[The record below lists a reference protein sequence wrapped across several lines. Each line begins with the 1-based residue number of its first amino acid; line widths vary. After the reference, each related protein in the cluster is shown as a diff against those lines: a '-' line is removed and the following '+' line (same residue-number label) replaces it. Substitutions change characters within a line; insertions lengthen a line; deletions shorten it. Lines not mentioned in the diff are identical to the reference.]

1 MFFLYY
7 TFITYLMK
15 NKSFLFSSFF
25 FFLWKVSVAQQTILS
40 DSNLPIMVI
49 STDIDP
55 QTNLPTEI
63 PDEPKVL
70 GSMQLIYR
78 PDGTRN
84 YLTDI
89 TNELYLNYKGRIGI
103 ELRGSSSQALDKKP
117 YGFTTLLQDG
127 DSNNNVSLLGMPSE
141 NDWVLNSLAF
151 DPSMIRDYLS
161 YTLASNMG
169 NYAPRVAYIE
179 VIVNGDY
186 KGVYF
191 LTEKVKRDSDRVNL
205 KKIADDDNDFPD
217 ITGGYIVKSD
227 KTTGGDEIAW
237 TLPNYGGWDTNFLH
251 HYPKTEDITSAQ
263 ANYIEN
269 IFYDLAAQTNP
280 ANTSIVDGYPS
291 MIDIPSFVD
300 YMLMAEFAS
309 NPDSYQFST
318 YFHKDRGGKL
328 RAGPVWDY
336 NLSFGNDL
344 FVFGFDRS
352 FYDVWQF
359 DFENRG
365 AKFWRDLFED
375 STFNCYLAKR
385 WFELTEANNPL
396 NYFTITNLM
405 DGYVALL
412 NESQQRE
419 LQRWPPE
426 EGWPTVADQAQNII
440 EMKGWIQERIAWM
453 GANIGSSSNC
463 LDVPVPALVIS
474 KIHYN
479 PLEDAGYSSKELEF
493 IEITNTSNQSVDLT
507 GYYIRELG
515 ISYQF
520 AANAAVDA
528 NQKMYLS
535 SDPTI
540 FEDYYGFAPFGA
552 FTRDLSN
559 SSYNIILSDAL
570 GNTIDQVSYMDSN
583 PWPDQAD
590 GEGPYLQLVDVNS
603 DNSLASN
610 WIASSQSLSI
620 EDVATPQAQII
631 VYPNPTKGIVTI
643 EYDFSNTDALEFI
656 MYNALGQSVGGFIV
670 NPSKLD
676 INLSHLKNGFYYY
689 NIKNN
694 GVVISR
700 NKIIK
705 K

>member
-1 MFFLYY
+1 M
-7 TFITYLMK
+7 
-15 NKSFLFSSFF
+15 
-25 FFLWKVSVAQQTILS
+25 AQQTILS

-49 STDIDP
+49 STDIDS

-89 TNELYLNYKGRIGI
+89 TNESYLNYKGRIAI
-103 ELRGSSSQALDKKP
+103 ELRGSSSQVLDKKP

-141 NDWVLNSLAF
+141 NDWVLNALAY

-169 NYAPRVAYIE
+169 NYAPRVAYVE

-205 KKIADDDNDFPD
+205 KKITGNDTDFPD
-217 ITGGYIVKSD
+217 VTGGYIVKAD

-237 TLPNYGGWDTNFLH
+237 TMPNYGGWDTNFLH
-251 HYPKTEDITSAQ
+251 HYPKTDDITIEQ
-263 ANYIEN
+263 DNYIET

-280 ANTSIVDGYPS
+280 ANTSIIDGYPS
-291 MIDIPSFVD
+291 MIDIPSFID
-300 YMLMAEFAS
+300 YIIIAEFAS
-309 NPDSYQFST
+309 NPDSYQIST

-328 RAGPVWDY
+328 RAGPIWDY

-344 FVFGFDRS
+344 FVFGYDRS

-365 AKFWRDLFED
+365 AKFWRDLFDD

-385 WFELTEANNPL
+385 WFKLTGANQPL
-396 NYFTITNLM
+396 NYITISNLM
-405 DGYVALL
+405 DGYVDLL
-412 NESQQRE
+412 TESHARE

-426 EGWPTVADQAQNII
+426 SGWPTVADQAQNII
-440 EMKGWIQERIAWM
+440 EMKDWIQERINWM
-453 GANIGSSSNC
+453 NTNIGSTNNC
-463 LDVPVPALVIS
+463 LDVSVPDLVIS

-479 PLEDAGYSSKELEF
+479 PMEDSGYSSKELEF
-493 IEITNTSNQSVDLT
+493 IEITNTSNQSIDLT
-507 GYYIRELG
+507 GYYIRKLG

-520 AANAAVDA
+520 AANASVQA
-528 NQKMYLS
+528 NQNIYLS
-535 SDPTI
+535 SDATV
-540 FEDYYGFAPFGA
+540 FENYYGFPPFGS

-559 SSYNIILSDAL
+559 SSYHIILSDAL
-570 GNTIDQVSYMDSN
+570 GNTIDQVSYMDSD
-583 PWPDQAD
+583 PWPEEAD
-590 GEGPYLQLVDVNS
+590 GEGPYLQLIDLNS
-603 DNSLASN
+603 DNFLASN
-610 WIASSQSLSI
+610 WMVSSQSLSTA
-620 EDVATPQAQII
+620 DVEATSQQII
-631 VYPNPTKGIVTI
+631 VYPNPTKGLLTI
-643 EYDFSNTDALEFI
+643 EFDFSNTEPLEFRI
-656 MYNALGQSVGGFIV
+656 YNSLGQSVGDFQLKSS
-670 NPSKLD
+670 NLQ
-676 INLSHLKNGFYYY
+676 INLSHLNSGFYYY
-689 NIKNN
+689 NIKNK

>member
-1 MFFLYY
+1 MNKRTFLLVIFFL
-7 TFITYLMK
+7 FLGQI
-15 NKSFLFSSFF
+15 SF
-25 FFLWKVSVAQQTILS
+25 AQQTILS

-49 STDIDP
+49 TTDIDP

-70 GSMQLIYR
+70 GTMQLIYR

-84 YLTDI
+84 YLTDS
-89 TNELYLNYKGRIGI
+89 TNESYLNYDGRIGI

-117 YGFTTLLQDG
+117 YGFTTLLEDD

-141 NDWVLNSLAF
+141 NDWVLNSLAY

-179 VIVNGDY
+179 VVVNGDY

-205 KKIADDDNDFPD
+205 KKIADDENSFPEL
-217 ITGGYIVKSD
+217 TGGYIVKAD

-237 TLPNYGGWDTNFLH
+237 TMPNYGGWDTNFLH
-251 HYPKTEDITSAQ
+251 HYPKTEDITNEQ
-263 ANYIEN
+263 DNYIEN
-269 IFYDLAAQTNP
+269 VFYDLAAQTNP

-328 RAGPVWDY
+328 RAGPIWDY

-352 FYDVWQF
+352 FFDVWQF

-365 AKFWRDLFED
+365 AKFWRDLYQDE
-375 STFNCYLAKR
+375 TFNCYLAKR
-385 WFELTEANNPL
+385 WFELIEANQTF
-396 NYFTITNLM
+396 NYLTISNLI
-405 DGYVALL
+405 DSYVALL
-412 NESQQRE
+412 SESQERE
-419 LQRWPPE
+419 LQRWPPQE
-426 EGWPTVADQAQNII
+426 DWPTVADQAQNIL
-440 EMKGWIQERIAWM
+440 EMKDWIQERINWM
-453 GANIGSSSNC
+453 STNIGSSANC
-463 LDVPVPALVIS
+463 MDVPVPDLVIS

-479 PLEDAGYSSKELEF
+479 PMEDSGYSSKELEF
-493 IEITNTSNQSVDLT
+493 IEITNTSNQSIDLT

-520 AANAAVDA
+520 DANAVVLA
-528 NQKMYLS
+528 NQKIYLC
-535 SDPTI
+535 SDASV
-540 FEDYYGFAPFGA
+540 FESYYGFAPFGA

-559 SSYNIILSDAL
+559 SSYHIILSDAL
-570 GNTIDQVSYMDSN
+570 GNTIDQVRYLDSD
-583 PWPDQAD
+583 PWPQQAD

-610 WIASSQSLSI
+610 WIASSQSLSR
-620 EDVATPQAQII
+620 EDVATAKRQII
-631 VYPNPTKGIVTI
+631 VYPNPTEGIITVEI
-643 EYDFSNTDALEFI
+643 DFLNSDSLEFI
-656 MYNALGQSVGGFIV
+656 MYNSLGQSVGDFQLKANNLKLNVGF
-670 NPSKLD
+670 
-676 INLSHLKNGFYYY
+676 LKSGFYYY
-689 NIKNN
+689 NIKDKA
-694 GVVISR
+694 VVISR
-700 NKIIK
+700 GKFVK

>member
-1 MFFLYY
+1 
-7 TFITYLMK
+7 MK
-15 NKSFLFSSFF
+15 NKSFLFSFLF
-25 FFLWKVSVAQQTILS
+25 LFLWQVSVAQQTILS

-55 QTNLPTEI
+55 QTNLPAEI

-84 YLTDI
+84 YLTDS

-141 NDWVLNSLAF
+141 NDWVLNSLAY

-161 YTLASNMG
+161 YTLASNIG
-169 NYAPRVAYIE
+169 NYAPRVAFIE

-217 ITGGYIVKSD
+217 ITGGYIIKAD

-237 TLPNYGGWDTNFLH
+237 TMPNYGGWDTNFLH

-263 ANYIEN
+263 ANYIET
-269 IFYDLAAQTNP
+269 IFYNLADQTNP

-300 YMLMAEFAS
+300 YILMAEIAS
-309 NPDSYQFST
+309 NPDAYQFST

-328 RAGPVWDY
+328 RAGPIWDY

-352 FYDVWQF
+352 FFDVWQF

-365 AKFWRDLFED
+365 AKFWRDLYQDE
-375 STFNCYLAKR
+375 TFNCYLAKR
-385 WFELTEANNPL
+385 WFELIEANQTF
-396 NYFTITNLM
+396 NYLTISNLI
-405 DGYVALL
+405 DSYVALL
-412 NESQQRE
+412 SESQERE
-419 LQRWPPE
+419 LQRWPPQE
-426 EGWPTVADQAQNII
+426 DWPTVADQAQNIL
-440 EMKGWIQERIAWM
+440 EMKDWIQERINWM
-453 GANIGSSSNC
+453 STNIGSSANC
-463 LDVPVPALVIS
+463 MDVPVPDLVIS

-479 PLEDAGYSSKELEF
+479 PMEDSGYSSKELEF
-493 IEITNTSNQSVDLT
+493 IEITNTSNQSIDLT

-520 AANAAVDA
+520 DANAVVQA
-528 NQKMYLS
+528 NQKIYLC
-535 SDPTI
+535 SDASV
-540 FEDYYGFAPFGA
+540 FESYYGFAPFGA

-559 SSYNIILSDAL
+559 SSYHIILSDAL
-570 GNTIDQVSYMDSN
+570 GNIIDQVMYMDSD
-583 PWPDQAD
+583 PWPQQAD

-610 WIASSQSLSI
+610 WIASSQSLSRG
-620 EDVATPQAQII
+620 DVATAKRQII
-631 VYPNPTKGIVTI
+631 VYPNPTEGIITVEI
-643 EYDFSNTDALEFI
+643 DFLNTDSLEFI
-656 MYNALGQSVGGFIV
+656 MYNSLGQSVGDFQLKANNLKLNVGF
-670 NPSKLD
+670 
-676 INLSHLKNGFYYY
+676 LKSGFYYY
-689 NIKNN
+689 NIKDKA
-694 GVVISR
+694 VVISR
-700 NKIIK
+700 GKIVK

>member
-1 MFFLYY
+1 MYKRAFLLVIFFL
-7 TFITYLMK
+7 FLGHV
-15 NKSFLFSSFF
+15 SF
-25 FFLWKVSVAQQTILS
+25 AQQTILS

-49 STDIDP
+49 TTDIDP

-70 GSMQLIYR
+70 GTMQLIYR

-89 TNELYLNYKGRIGI
+89 TNESYLNYDGRIGI

-117 YGFTTLLQDG
+117 YGFTTLLEDD
-127 DSNNNVSLLGMPSE
+127 DSNNNVSLLAMPSE
-141 NDWVLNSLAF
+141 NDWVLNSLAY

-179 VIVNGDY
+179 VVVNGDY

-205 KKIADDDNDFPD
+205 KKIADDENSFPEL
-217 ITGGYIVKSD
+217 TGGYIVKAD

-237 TLPNYGGWDTNFLH
+237 TMPNYGGWDTNFLH
-251 HYPKTEDITSAQ
+251 HYPKTEDITNEQ
-263 ANYIEN
+263 DNYIEN
-269 IFYDLAAQTNP
+269 VFYDLAAQTNP

-328 RAGPVWDY
+328 RAGPIWDY

-352 FYDVWQF
+352 FFDVWQF

-365 AKFWRDLFED
+365 AKFWRDLYQDE
-375 STFNCYLAKR
+375 TFNCYLAKR
-385 WFELTEANNPL
+385 WFELIEANQTF
-396 NYFTITNLM
+396 NYLTISNLI
-405 DGYVALL
+405 DSYVALL
-412 NESQQRE
+412 SESQERE
-419 LQRWPPE
+419 LQRWPPQ
-426 EGWPTVADQAQNII
+426 EGWPTVADQAQNIL
-440 EMKGWIQERIAWM
+440 EMKDWIQERINWM
-453 GANIGSSSNC
+453 STNIGSSANC
-463 LDVPVPALVIS
+463 MDVPVPDLVIS

-479 PLEDAGYSSKELEF
+479 PMEDSGYSSKELEF
-493 IEITNTSNQSVDLT
+493 IEITNTSNQSIDLT

-520 AANAAVDA
+520 EADAVVQA
-528 NQKMYLS
+528 NQKIYLC
-535 SDPTI
+535 SDASV
-540 FEDYYGFAPFGA
+540 FESYYGFAPFGA

-559 SSYNIILSDAL
+559 SSYHIILSDAF
-570 GNTIDQVSYMDSN
+570 GNTIDQVRYLDSD
-583 PWPDQAD
+583 PWPQQPD

-610 WIASSQSLSI
+610 WIPSSQSLSR
-620 EDVATPQAQII
+620 EDVATAKRQII
-631 VYPNPTKGIVTI
+631 VYPNPTEGIITVEI
-643 EYDFSNTDALEFI
+643 DFLNTDSLEFI
-656 MYNALGQSVGGFIV
+656 MYNSLGQSVGDFQLKSNNLQLNVGF
-670 NPSKLD
+670 
-676 INLSHLKNGFYYY
+676 LKSGFYYY
-689 NIKNN
+689 NIKDKE
-694 GVVISR
+694 VVISR
-700 NKIIK
+700 GKFVK

>member
-1 MFFLYY
+1 MNKRTFLLVIFFL
-7 TFITYLMK
+7 FLGQI
-15 NKSFLFSSFF
+15 SF
-25 FFLWKVSVAQQTILS
+25 AQQTILS
-40 DSNLPIMVI
+40 DSNLPIMLI
-49 STDIDP
+49 TTDIDP
-55 QTNLPTEI
+55 QTNLPAEI

-70 GSMQLIYR
+70 GAMQLIYR

-84 YLTDI
+84 YLTDS
-89 TNELYLNYKGRIGI
+89 TNESYLNYDGRIGI

-117 YGFTTLLQDG
+117 YGFTTLLEDD

-141 NDWVLNSLAF
+141 NDWVLNSLAY

-179 VIVNGDY
+179 VVVNGDY

-205 KKIADDDNDFPD
+205 KKIADDENSFPEL
-217 ITGGYIVKSD
+217 TGGYIVKAD

-237 TLPNYGGWDTNFLH
+237 TMPNYGGWDTNFLH
-251 HYPKTEDITSAQ
+251 HYPKTEDITNEQ
-263 ANYIEN
+263 DNYIEN
-269 IFYDLAAQTNP
+269 VFYDLAAQTNP

-328 RAGPVWDY
+328 RAGPIWDY

-352 FYDVWQF
+352 FFDVWQF

-365 AKFWRDLFED
+365 AKFWRDLYQDE
-375 STFNCYLAKR
+375 TFNCYLAKR
-385 WFELTEANNPL
+385 WFELIEANQTF
-396 NYFTITNLM
+396 NYLTISNLI
-405 DGYVALL
+405 DSYVALL
-412 NESQQRE
+412 SESQERE
-419 LQRWPPE
+419 LQRWPPQE
-426 EGWPTVADQAQNII
+426 DWPTVADQAQNIL
-440 EMKGWIQERIAWM
+440 EMKDWIQERINWM
-453 GANIGSSSNC
+453 STNIGSSANC
-463 LDVPVPALVIS
+463 MDVPVPDLVIS

-479 PLEDAGYSSKELEF
+479 PMEDSGYSSKELEF
-493 IEITNTSNQSVDLT
+493 IEITNTSNQSIDLT

-520 AANAAVDA
+520 DANAVVLA
-528 NQKMYLS
+528 NQKIYLC
-535 SDPTI
+535 SDASV
-540 FEDYYGFAPFGA
+540 FESYYGFAPFGA

-559 SSYNIILSDAL
+559 SSYHIILSDAL
-570 GNTIDQVSYMDSN
+570 GNTIDQVRYLDSD
-583 PWPDQAD
+583 PWPQQAD

-610 WIASSQSLSI
+610 WIASSQSLSR
-620 EDVATPQAQII
+620 EDVATAKRQII
-631 VYPNPTKGIVTI
+631 VYPNPTEGIITVEI
-643 EYDFSNTDALEFI
+643 DFLNSDSLEFI
-656 MYNALGQSVGGFIV
+656 MYNSLGQSVGDFQLKANNLKLNVGF
-670 NPSKLD
+670 
-676 INLSHLKNGFYYY
+676 LKSGFYYY
-689 NIKNN
+689 NIKDKA
-694 GVVISR
+694 VVISR
-700 NKIIK
+700 GKFVK

>member
-1 MFFLYY
+1 MNKRTFLLVIFFL
-7 TFITYLMK
+7 FLGQI
-15 NKSFLFSSFF
+15 SF
-25 FFLWKVSVAQQTILS
+25 AQQTILS
-40 DSNLPIMVI
+40 DSNLPIMLI
-49 STDIDP
+49 TTDIDP
-55 QTNLPTEI
+55 QTNLPAEI

-70 GSMQLIYR
+70 GTMQLIYR

-84 YLTDI
+84 YLTDS
-89 TNELYLNYKGRIGI
+89 TNESYLNYDGRIGI

-117 YGFTTLLQDG
+117 YGFTTLLEDD

-141 NDWVLNSLAF
+141 NDWVLNSLAY

-179 VIVNGDY
+179 VVVNGDY

-205 KKIADDDNDFPD
+205 KKIADDENSFPEL
-217 ITGGYIVKSD
+217 TGGYIVKAD

-237 TLPNYGGWDTNFLH
+237 TMPNYGGWDTNFLH
-251 HYPKTEDITSAQ
+251 HYPKTEDITNEQ
-263 ANYIEN
+263 DNYIEN
-269 IFYDLAAQTNP
+269 VFYDLAAQTNP

-328 RAGPVWDY
+328 RAGPIWDY

-365 AKFWRDLFED
+365 AKFWRDLYQDE
-375 STFNCYLAKR
+375 TFNCYLAKR
-385 WFELTEANNPL
+385 WFELIEANQTF
-396 NYFTITNLM
+396 NYLTISNLI
-405 DGYVALL
+405 DSYVALL
-412 NESQQRE
+412 SESQERE
-419 LQRWPPE
+419 LQRWPPQE
-426 EGWPTVADQAQNII
+426 DWPTVADQAQNIL
-440 EMKGWIQERIAWM
+440 EMKDWIQERINWM
-453 GANIGSSSNC
+453 STNIGSSANC
-463 LDVPVPALVIS
+463 MDVPVPDLVIS

-479 PLEDAGYSSKELEF
+479 PMEDSGYSSKELEF
-493 IEITNTSNQSVDLT
+493 IEITNTSNQSIDLT

-520 AANAAVDA
+520 DANAVVLA
-528 NQKMYLS
+528 NQKIYLC
-535 SDPTI
+535 SDASV
-540 FEDYYGFAPFGA
+540 FESYYGFAPFGA

-559 SSYNIILSDAL
+559 SSYHIILSDAL
-570 GNTIDQVSYMDSN
+570 GNTIDQVRYLDSD
-583 PWPDQAD
+583 PWPQQAD

-610 WIASSQSLSI
+610 WIASSQSLSR
-620 EDVATPQAQII
+620 EDVATAKRQII
-631 VYPNPTKGIVTI
+631 VYPNPTEGIITVEI
-643 EYDFSNTDALEFI
+643 DFLNSDSLEFI
-656 MYNALGQSVGGFIV
+656 MYNSLGQSVGDFQLKANNLKLNVGF
-670 NPSKLD
+670 
-676 INLSHLKNGFYYY
+676 LKSGFYYY
-689 NIKNN
+689 NIKDKA
-694 GVVISR
+694 VVISR
-700 NKIIK
+700 GKFVK

>member
-1 MFFLYY
+1 MNKRTFLLVIFFL
-7 TFITYLMK
+7 FLGQI
-15 NKSFLFSSFF
+15 SF
-25 FFLWKVSVAQQTILS
+25 AQQTILS
-40 DSNLPIMVI
+40 DSNLPIMLI
-49 STDIDP
+49 TTDIDP
-55 QTNLPTEI
+55 QTNLPAEI

-70 GSMQLIYR
+70 GTMQLIYR

-84 YLTDI
+84 YLTDS
-89 TNELYLNYKGRIGI
+89 TNESYLNYDGRIGI

-117 YGFTTLLQDG
+117 YGFTTLLEDD

-141 NDWVLNSLAF
+141 NDWVLNSLAY

-179 VIVNGDY
+179 VVVNGDY

-205 KKIADDDNDFPD
+205 KKIADDENSFPEL
-217 ITGGYIVKSD
+217 TGGYIVKAD

-237 TLPNYGGWDTNFLH
+237 TMPNYGGWDTNFLH
-251 HYPKTEDITSAQ
+251 HYPKTEDITNEQ
-263 ANYIEN
+263 DNYIEN
-269 IFYDLAAQTNP
+269 VFYDLAAQTNP

-300 YMLMAEFAS
+300 YILMAEFAS

-318 YFHKDRGGKL
+318 YFHKDRSGKL
-328 RAGPVWDY
+328 RAGPIWDY

-352 FYDVWQF
+352 FFDVWQF

-365 AKFWRDLFED
+365 AKFWRDLYQDE
-375 STFNCYLAKR
+375 TFNCYLAKR
-385 WFELTEANNPL
+385 WFELIEANQTF
-396 NYFTITNLM
+396 NYLTISNLI
-405 DGYVALL
+405 DSYVALL
-412 NESQQRE
+412 SESQERE
-419 LQRWPPE
+419 LQRWPPQE
-426 EGWPTVADQAQNII
+426 DWPTVADQAQNIL
-440 EMKGWIQERIAWM
+440 EMKDWIQERINWM
-453 GANIGSSSNC
+453 STNIGSSANC
-463 LDVPVPALVIS
+463 MDVPVPDLVIS

-479 PLEDAGYSSKELEF
+479 PMEDSGYSSKELEF
-493 IEITNTSNQSVDLT
+493 IEITNTSNQSIDLT

-520 AANAAVDA
+520 EADAVVQA
-528 NQKMYLS
+528 NQKIYLC
-535 SDPTI
+535 SDASV
-540 FEDYYGFAPFGA
+540 FESYYGFAPFGA

-559 SSYNIILSDAL
+559 SSYHIILSDAL
-570 GNTIDQVSYMDSN
+570 GNTIDQVRYLDSD
-583 PWPDQAD
+583 PWPQQPD

-610 WIASSQSLSI
+610 WIPSSQSLSR
-620 EDVATPQAQII
+620 EDVATAKRQII
-631 VYPNPTKGIVTI
+631 VYPNPTEGIITVEI
-643 EYDFSNTDALEFI
+643 DFLNTDSLEFI
-656 MYNALGQSVGGFIV
+656 MYNSLGQSVGDFQLKSNNLQLNVGF
-670 NPSKLD
+670 
-676 INLSHLKNGFYYY
+676 LKSGFYYY
-689 NIKNN
+689 NIKDKE
-694 GVVISR
+694 VVISR
-700 NKIIK
+700 GKFVK

>member
-1 MFFLYY
+1 VNKKSLLLTFLFLFLYQ
-7 TFITYLMK
+7 
-15 NKSFLFSSFF
+15 
-25 FFLWKVSVAQQTILS
+25 VSLAQQTILS

-49 STDIDP
+49 STDIDS

-89 TNELYLNYKGRIGI
+89 TNESYLNYKGRIAI
-103 ELRGSSSQALDKKP
+103 ELRGSSSQVLDKKP

-127 DSNNNVSLLGMPSE
+127 DSNNNVSLLGMPTE
-141 NDWVLNSLAF
+141 NDWVLNALAY

-169 NYAPRVAYIE
+169 NYAPRVAYVE

-205 KKIADDDNDFPD
+205 KKITGNDTDFPD
-217 ITGGYIVKSD
+217 VTGGYIVKAD

-237 TLPNYGGWDTNFLH
+237 TMPNYGGWDTNFLH
-251 HYPKTEDITSAQ
+251 HYPKTDDITIEQ
-263 ANYIEN
+263 DNYIET

-280 ANTSIVDGYPS
+280 ANTSIIDGYPS
-291 MIDIPSFVD
+291 MIDIPSFID
-300 YMLMAEFAS
+300 YIIIAEFAS
-309 NPDSYQFST
+309 NPDSYQIST

-328 RAGPVWDY
+328 RAGPIWDY

-344 FVFGFDRS
+344 FVFGYDRS

-365 AKFWRDLFED
+365 AKFWRDLFDD

-385 WFELTEANNPL
+385 WFKLTGANQPL
-396 NYFTITNLM
+396 NYITISNLM
-405 DGYVALL
+405 DGYVDLL
-412 NESQQRE
+412 TESHARE

-426 EGWPTVADQAQNII
+426 SGWPTVADQAQNII
-440 EMKGWIQERIAWM
+440 EMKDWIQERINWM
-453 GANIGSSSNC
+453 NTNIGSTNNC
-463 LDVPVPALVIS
+463 LDVSVPDLVIS

-479 PLEDAGYSSKELEF
+479 PMEDSGYSSKELEF
-493 IEITNTSNQSVDLT
+493 IEITNTSNQSIDLT
-507 GYYIRELG
+507 GYYIRKLG

-520 AANAAVDA
+520 AANASVQA
-528 NQKMYLS
+528 NQNIYLS
-535 SDPTI
+535 SDATV
-540 FEDYYGFAPFGA
+540 FENYYGFPPFGS

-559 SSYNIILSDAL
+559 SSYHIILSDAL
-570 GNTIDQVSYMDSN
+570 GNTIDQVSYMDSD
-583 PWPDQAD
+583 PWPEEAD
-590 GEGPYLQLVDVNS
+590 GEGPYLQLIDLNS
-603 DNSLASN
+603 DNFLASN
-610 WIASSQSLSI
+610 WMVSSQSLSTA
-620 EDVATPQAQII
+620 DVEATSQQII
-631 VYPNPTKGIVTI
+631 VYPNPTKGLLTI
-643 EYDFSNTDALEFI
+643 EFDFSNTEPLEFRI
-656 MYNALGQSVGGFIV
+656 YNSLGQSVGDFQLKSS
-670 NPSKLD
+670 NLQ
-676 INLSHLKNGFYYY
+676 INLSHLNSGFYYY
-689 NIKNN
+689 NIKNK

>member
-1 MFFLYY
+1 MNKRTFLLVIFFL
-7 TFITYLMK
+7 FLGQI
-15 NKSFLFSSFF
+15 SF
-25 FFLWKVSVAQQTILS
+25 AQQTILS
-40 DSNLPIMVI
+40 DSNLPIMLI
-49 STDIDP
+49 TTDIDP
-55 QTNLPTEI
+55 QTNLPAEI

-70 GSMQLIYR
+70 GTMQLIYR

-84 YLTDI
+84 YLTDS
-89 TNELYLNYKGRIGI
+89 TNESYLNYDGRIGI

-117 YGFTTLLQDG
+117 YGFTTLLEDD
-127 DSNNNVSLLGMPSE
+127 DSNNNVSLLGTPSE
-141 NDWVLNSLAF
+141 NDWVLNSLAY

-179 VIVNGDY
+179 VVVNGDY

-205 KKIADDDNDFPD
+205 KKIADDENSFPEL
-217 ITGGYIVKSD
+217 TGGYIVKAD

-237 TLPNYGGWDTNFLH
+237 TMPNYGGWDTNFLH
-251 HYPKTEDITSAQ
+251 HYPKTEDITNEQ
-263 ANYIEN
+263 DNYIEN
-269 IFYDLAAQTNP
+269 VFYDLAAQTNP

-328 RAGPVWDY
+328 RAGPIWDY

-352 FYDVWQF
+352 FFDVWQF

-365 AKFWRDLFED
+365 AKFWRDLYQDE
-375 STFNCYLAKR
+375 TFNCYLAKR
-385 WFELTEANNPL
+385 WFELIEANQTF
-396 NYFTITNLM
+396 NYLTISNLI
-405 DGYVALL
+405 DSYVALL
-412 NESQQRE
+412 SESQERE
-419 LQRWPPE
+419 LQRWPPQE
-426 EGWPTVADQAQNII
+426 DWPTVADQAQNIL
-440 EMKGWIQERIAWM
+440 EMKDWIQERINWM
-453 GANIGSSSNC
+453 STNIGSSANC
-463 LDVPVPALVIS
+463 MDVPVPDLVIS

-479 PLEDAGYSSKELEF
+479 PMEDSGYSSKELEF
-493 IEITNTSNQSVDLT
+493 IEITNTSNQSIDLT

-520 AANAAVDA
+520 DANAVVLA
-528 NQKMYLS
+528 NQKIYLC
-535 SDPTI
+535 SDASV
-540 FEDYYGFAPFGA
+540 FESYYGFAPFGA

-559 SSYNIILSDAL
+559 SSYHIILSDAL
-570 GNTIDQVSYMDSN
+570 GNTIDQVRYLDSD
-583 PWPDQAD
+583 PWPQQAD
-590 GEGPYLQLVDVNS
+590 GEGAYLQLVDVNS

-610 WIASSQSLSI
+610 WIASSQSLSR
-620 EDVATPQAQII
+620 EDVATAKRQII
-631 VYPNPTKGIVTI
+631 VYPNPTEGIITVEI
-643 EYDFSNTDALEFI
+643 DFLNSDSLEFI
-656 MYNALGQSVGGFIV
+656 MYNSLGQSVGDFQLKANNLKLNVGF
-670 NPSKLD
+670 
-676 INLSHLKNGFYYY
+676 LKSGFYYY
-689 NIKNN
+689 NIKDKA
-694 GVVISR
+694 VVISR
-700 NKIIK
+700 GKFVK

>member
-1 MFFLYY
+1 MNKRTFLLVIFFL
-7 TFITYLMK
+7 FLGQI
-15 NKSFLFSSFF
+15 SF
-25 FFLWKVSVAQQTILS
+25 AQQTILS
-40 DSNLPIMVI
+40 DSNLPIMLI
-49 STDIDP
+49 TTDIDP
-55 QTNLPTEI
+55 QTNLPAEI

-70 GSMQLIYR
+70 GTMQLIYR

-84 YLTDI
+84 YLTDS
-89 TNELYLNYKGRIGI
+89 TNESYLNYDGRIGI

-117 YGFTTLLQDG
+117 YGFTTLLEDD

-141 NDWVLNSLAF
+141 NDWVLNSLAY

-179 VIVNGDY
+179 VVVNGDY

-205 KKIADDDNDFPD
+205 KKIADDENSFPEL
-217 ITGGYIVKSD
+217 TGGYIVKAD

-237 TLPNYGGWDTNFLH
+237 TMPNYGGWDTNFLH
-251 HYPKTEDITSAQ
+251 HYPKTEDITNEQ
-263 ANYIEN
+263 DNYIEN
-269 IFYDLAAQTNP
+269 VFYDLAAQTNP

-328 RAGPVWDY
+328 RAGPIWDY

-352 FYDVWQF
+352 FFDVWQF

-365 AKFWRDLFED
+365 AKFWRDLYQDE
-375 STFNCYLAKR
+375 TFNCYLAKR
-385 WFELTEANNPL
+385 WFELIEANQTF
-396 NYFTITNLM
+396 NYLTISNLI
-405 DGYVALL
+405 DSYVALL
-412 NESQQRE
+412 SESQERE
-419 LQRWPPE
+419 LQRWPPQE
-426 EGWPTVADQAQNII
+426 DWPTVADQAQNIL
-440 EMKGWIQERIAWM
+440 EMKDWIQERINWM
-453 GANIGSSSNC
+453 STNIGSSANC
-463 LDVPVPALVIS
+463 MDVPVPDLVIS

-479 PLEDAGYSSKELEF
+479 PMEDSGYSSKELEF
-493 IEITNTSNQSVDLT
+493 IEITNTSNQSIDLT

-520 AANAAVDA
+520 DANAVVLA
-528 NQKMYLS
+528 NQKIYLC
-535 SDPTI
+535 SDASV
-540 FEDYYGFAPFGA
+540 FESYYGFAPFGA

-559 SSYNIILSDAL
+559 SSYHIILSDAL
-570 GNTIDQVSYMDSN
+570 GNTIDQVRYLDSD
-583 PWPDQAD
+583 PWPQQAD

-610 WIASSQSLSI
+610 WIPSSQSLSR
-620 EDVATPQAQII
+620 EDVATAKRQII
-631 VYPNPTKGIVTI
+631 VYPNPTEGIITVEI
-643 EYDFSNTDALEFI
+643 DFLNSDSLEFI
-656 MYNALGQSVGGFIV
+656 MYNSLGQSVGDFQLKANNLKLNVGF
-670 NPSKLD
+670 
-676 INLSHLKNGFYYY
+676 LKSGFYYY
-689 NIKNN
+689 NIKDKA
-694 GVVISR
+694 VVISR
-700 NKIIK
+700 GKFVK

>member
-1 MFFLYY
+1 MYKRAFLLVIFFL
-7 TFITYLMK
+7 FLGHV
-15 NKSFLFSSFF
+15 SF
-25 FFLWKVSVAQQTILS
+25 AQQTILS

-49 STDIDP
+49 TTDIDP

-70 GSMQLIYR
+70 GTMQLIYR

-89 TNELYLNYKGRIGI
+89 TNESYLNYDGRIGI

-117 YGFTTLLQDG
+117 YGFTTLLEDD

-141 NDWVLNSLAF
+141 NDWVLNSLAY

-179 VIVNGDY
+179 VVVNGDY

-205 KKIADDDNDFPD
+205 KKIADDENSFPEL
-217 ITGGYIVKSD
+217 TGGYIVKAD

-237 TLPNYGGWDTNFLH
+237 TMPNYGGWDTNFLH
-251 HYPKTEDITSAQ
+251 HYPKTEDITNEQ
-263 ANYIEN
+263 DNYIEN
-269 IFYDLAAQTNP
+269 VFYDLAAQTNP

-300 YMLMAEFAS
+300 YILMAEFAS

-318 YFHKDRGGKL
+318 YFHKDRSGKL
-328 RAGPVWDY
+328 RAGPIWDY

-352 FYDVWQF
+352 FFDVWQF

-365 AKFWRDLFED
+365 AKFWRDLYQDE
-375 STFNCYLAKR
+375 TFNCYLAKR
-385 WFELTEANNPL
+385 WFELIGANQTL
-396 NYFTITNLM
+396 NYLTISNLI
-405 DGYVALL
+405 DSYVALL
-412 NESQQRE
+412 SESQERE
-419 LQRWPPE
+419 LQRWPPQ
-426 EGWPTVADQAQNII
+426 EGWPTVADQAQNIL
-440 EMKGWIQERIAWM
+440 EMKDWIQERINWM
-453 GANIGSSSNC
+453 STNIGSSANC
-463 LDVPVPALVIS
+463 LDVPVPDLVIS

-479 PLEDAGYSSKELEF
+479 PMEDSGYSSKELEF
-493 IEITNTSNQSVDLT
+493 IEITNTSNQSIDLT

-520 AANAAVDA
+520 EADAVVQA
-528 NQKMYLS
+528 NQKIYLC
-535 SDPTI
+535 SDASV
-540 FEDYYGFAPFGA
+540 FESYYGFAPFGA

-559 SSYNIILSDAL
+559 SSYHIILSDAL
-570 GNTIDQVSYMDSN
+570 GNTIDQVRYLDSD
-583 PWPDQAD
+583 PWPQQPD

-610 WIASSQSLSI
+610 WIPSSQSLSR
-620 EDVATPQAQII
+620 EDVATAKRQII
-631 VYPNPTKGIVTI
+631 VYPNPTEGIITVEI
-643 EYDFSNTDALEFI
+643 DFLNTDSLEFI
-656 MYNALGQSVGGFIV
+656 MYNSLGQSVGDFQLKSNNLQLNVGF
-670 NPSKLD
+670 
-676 INLSHLKNGFYYY
+676 LKSGFYYY
-689 NIKNN
+689 NIKDKE
-694 GVVISR
+694 VVISR
-700 NKIIK
+700 GKFVK

>member
-1 MFFLYY
+1 MNKRACLLVIFFL
-7 TFITYLMK
+7 FLGQI
-15 NKSFLFSSFF
+15 SFS
-25 FFLWKVSVAQQTILS
+25 QQTILS
-40 DSNLPIMVI
+40 DSNLPIMLVT
-49 STDIDP
+49 TDIDP

-70 GSMQLIYR
+70 ATMQLIYR

-84 YLTDI
+84 YLTDS
-89 TNELYLNYKGRIGI
+89 TNESYLNYDGRIGI

-117 YGFTTLLQDG
+117 YGFTTLLEDD
-127 DSNNNVSLLGMPSE
+127 DSNNNVSLLGMPLE
-141 NDWVLNSLAF
+141 NDWVLNSLAY

-179 VIVNGDY
+179 VVVNGDY

-205 KKIADDDNDFPD
+205 KKIADDENSFPEL
-217 ITGGYIVKSD
+217 TGGYIVKAD

-237 TLPNYGGWDTNFLH
+237 TMPNYGGWDTNFLH
-251 HYPKTEDITSAQ
+251 HYPKTEDITNEQ
-263 ANYIEN
+263 DNYIEN
-269 IFYDLAAQTNP
+269 VFYDLAAQTNP

-328 RAGPVWDY
+328 RAGPIWDY

-352 FYDVWQF
+352 FFDVWQF

-365 AKFWRDLFED
+365 AKFWRDLYQDE
-375 STFNCYLAKR
+375 TFNCYLAKR
-385 WFELTEANNPL
+385 WFELIEANQTF
-396 NYFTITNLM
+396 NYLTISNLI
-405 DGYVALL
+405 DSYVALL
-412 NESQQRE
+412 SESQERE
-419 LQRWPPE
+419 LQRWPPQE
-426 EGWPTVADQAQNII
+426 DWPTVADQAQNIL
-440 EMKGWIQERIAWM
+440 EMKDWIQERINWM
-453 GANIGSSSNC
+453 STNIGSSANC
-463 LDVPVPALVIS
+463 MDVPVPDLVIS

-479 PLEDAGYSSKELEF
+479 PMEDSGYSSKELEF
-493 IEITNTSNQSVDLT
+493 IEITNTSNQSIDLT

-520 AANAAVDA
+520 DANAVVQA
-528 NQKMYLS
+528 NQKIYLC
-535 SDPTI
+535 SDASV
-540 FEDYYGFAPFGA
+540 FESYYGFAPFGA

-559 SSYNIILSDAL
+559 NSYHIILSDAL
-570 GNTIDQVSYMDSN
+570 GNNIDQVMYMDSD
-583 PWPDQAD
+583 PWPQQAD

-610 WIASSQSLSI
+610 WIASSQSLSRG
-620 EDVATPQAQII
+620 DVATAKRQII
-631 VYPNPTKGIVTI
+631 IYPNPTEGIITVDI
-643 EYDFSNTDALEFI
+643 NFLNTDSLEFS
-656 MYNALGQSVGGFIV
+656 MYNSLGQSVGDFQLKS
-670 NPSKLD
+670 N
-676 INLSHLKNGFYYY
+676 NLQLNIDFLKSGFYYY
-689 NIKNN
+689 NIKDKA
-694 GVVISR
+694 VVISR
-700 NKIIK
+700 GKIVK

>member
-1 MFFLYY
+1 MNKRTFLLVIFFL
-7 TFITYLMK
+7 FLGQI
-15 NKSFLFSSFF
+15 SF
-25 FFLWKVSVAQQTILS
+25 AQQTILS
-40 DSNLPIMVI
+40 DSNLPIMLI
-49 STDIDP
+49 TTDIDP
-55 QTNLPTEI
+55 QTNLPAEI

-70 GSMQLIYR
+70 GTMQLIYR

-84 YLTDI
+84 YLTDS
-89 TNELYLNYKGRIGI
+89 TNESYLNYDGRIGI

-117 YGFTTLLQDG
+117 YGFTTLLEDD

-141 NDWVLNSLAF
+141 NDWVLNSLAY

-179 VIVNGDY
+179 VVVNGDY

-205 KKIADDDNDFPD
+205 KKIADDENSFPEL
-217 ITGGYIVKSD
+217 TGGYIIKAD

-237 TLPNYGGWDTNFLH
+237 TMPNYGGWDTNFLH
-251 HYPKTEDITSAQ
+251 HYPKTEDITNEQ
-263 ANYIEN
+263 DNYIEN
-269 IFYDLAAQTNP
+269 VFYDLAAQTNP

-328 RAGPVWDY
+328 RAGPIWDY

-352 FYDVWQF
+352 FFDVWQF

-365 AKFWRDLFED
+365 AKFWRDLYQDE
-375 STFNCYLAKR
+375 TFNCYLAKR
-385 WFELTEANNPL
+385 WFELIEANQTF
-396 NYFTITNLM
+396 NYLTISNLI
-405 DGYVALL
+405 DSYVALL
-412 NESQQRE
+412 SESQERE
-419 LQRWPPE
+419 LQRWPPQE
-426 EGWPTVADQAQNII
+426 DWPTVADQAQNIL
-440 EMKGWIQERIAWM
+440 EMKDWIQERINWM
-453 GANIGSSSNC
+453 STNIGSSANC
-463 LDVPVPALVIS
+463 MDVPVPDLVIS

-479 PLEDAGYSSKELEF
+479 PMEDSGYSSKELEF
-493 IEITNTSNQSVDLT
+493 IEITNTSNQSIDLT

-520 AANAAVDA
+520 DANAVVLA
-528 NQKMYLS
+528 NQKIYLC
-535 SDPTI
+535 SDASV
-540 FEDYYGFAPFGA
+540 FESYYGFAPFGA

-559 SSYNIILSDAL
+559 SSYHIILSDAL
-570 GNTIDQVSYMDSN
+570 GNTIDQVRYLDSD
-583 PWPDQAD
+583 PWPQQAD

-610 WIASSQSLSI
+610 WIASSQSLSR
-620 EDVATPQAQII
+620 EDVATAKRQII
-631 VYPNPTKGIVTI
+631 VYPNPTEGIITVEI
-643 EYDFSNTDALEFI
+643 DFLNSDSLEFI
-656 MYNALGQSVGGFIV
+656 MYNSLGQSVGDFQLKANNLKLNVGF
-670 NPSKLD
+670 
-676 INLSHLKNGFYYY
+676 LKSGFYYY
-689 NIKNN
+689 NIKDKA
-694 GVVISR
+694 VVISR
-700 NKIIK
+700 GKFVK

>member
-1 MFFLYY
+1 MNKRTFLLVIFFL
-7 TFITYLMK
+7 FLGQI
-15 NKSFLFSSFF
+15 SF
-25 FFLWKVSVAQQTILS
+25 AQQTILS
-40 DSNLPIMVI
+40 DSNLPIMLI
-49 STDIDP
+49 TTDIDP
-55 QTNLPTEI
+55 QTNLPAEI

-70 GSMQLIYR
+70 GTMQLIYR

-84 YLTDI
+84 YLTDS
-89 TNELYLNYKGRIGI
+89 TNESYLNYDGRIGI

-117 YGFTTLLQDG
+117 YGFTTLLEDD

-141 NDWVLNSLAF
+141 NDWVLNSLAY

-179 VIVNGDY
+179 VVVNGDY

-205 KKIADDDNDFPD
+205 KKIADDENSFPEL
-217 ITGGYIVKSD
+217 TGGYIVKAD

-237 TLPNYGGWDTNFLH
+237 TMPNYGGWDTNFLH
-251 HYPKTEDITSAQ
+251 HYPKTEDITNEQ
-263 ANYIEN
+263 DNYIEN
-269 IFYDLAAQTNP
+269 VFYDLAAQTNP

-328 RAGPVWDY
+328 RAGPIWDY

-352 FYDVWQF
+352 FFDVWQF

-365 AKFWRDLFED
+365 AKFWRDLYQDE
-375 STFNCYLAKR
+375 TFNCYLAKR
-385 WFELTEANNPL
+385 WFELIEANQTF
-396 NYFTITNLM
+396 NYLTISNLI
-405 DGYVALL
+405 DSYVALL
-412 NESQQRE
+412 SESQERE
-419 LQRWPPE
+419 LQRWPPQE
-426 EGWPTVADQAQNII
+426 DWPTVADQAQNIL
-440 EMKGWIQERIAWM
+440 EMKDWIQERINWM
-453 GANIGSSSNC
+453 STNIGSSANC
-463 LDVPVPALVIS
+463 MDVPVPDLVIS

-479 PLEDAGYSSKELEF
+479 PMEDSGYSSKELEF
-493 IEITNTSNQSVDLT
+493 IEITNTSNQSIDLT

-520 AANAAVDA
+520 EADAVVQA
-528 NQKMYLS
+528 NQKIYLC
-535 SDPTI
+535 SDASV
-540 FEDYYGFAPFGA
+540 FESYYGFAPFGA

-559 SSYNIILSDAL
+559 SSYHIILSDAL
-570 GNTIDQVSYMDSN
+570 GNIIDQVMYMDSD
-583 PWPDQAD
+583 PWPQQPD

-610 WIASSQSLSI
+610 WIPSSQSLSR
-620 EDVATPQAQII
+620 EDVATAKRQII
-631 VYPNPTKGIVTI
+631 VYPNPTEGIITVEI
-643 EYDFSNTDALEFI
+643 DFLNTDSLEFI
-656 MYNALGQSVGGFIV
+656 MYNSLGQSVGDFQLKSNNLQLNVGF
-670 NPSKLD
+670 
-676 INLSHLKNGFYYY
+676 LKSGFYYY
-689 NIKNN
+689 NIKDKE
-694 GVVISR
+694 VVISR
-700 NKIIK
+700 GKFVK

>member
-1 MFFLYY
+1 MYKRAFLLVIFFL
-7 TFITYLMK
+7 FLGHV
-15 NKSFLFSSFF
+15 SF
-25 FFLWKVSVAQQTILS
+25 AQQTILS

-49 STDIDP
+49 TTDIDP

-70 GSMQLIYR
+70 GTMQLIYR

-89 TNELYLNYKGRIGI
+89 TNESYLNYDGRIGI

-117 YGFTTLLQDG
+117 YGFTTLLEDD

-141 NDWVLNSLAF
+141 NDWVLNSLAY

-179 VIVNGDY
+179 VVVNGDY

-205 KKIADDDNDFPD
+205 KKIADDENSFPEL
-217 ITGGYIVKSD
+217 TGGYIVKAD

-237 TLPNYGGWDTNFLH
+237 TMPNYGGWDTNFLH
-251 HYPKTEDITSAQ
+251 HYPKTEDITNEQ
-263 ANYIEN
+263 DNYIEN
-269 IFYDLAAQTNP
+269 VFYDLAAQTNP

-328 RAGPVWDY
+328 RAGPIWDY

-352 FYDVWQF
+352 FFDVWQF

-365 AKFWRDLFED
+365 AKFWRDLYQDE
-375 STFNCYLAKR
+375 TFNCYLAKR
-385 WFELTEANNPL
+385 WFELIEANQTF
-396 NYFTITNLM
+396 NYLTISNLI
-405 DGYVALL
+405 DSYVALL
-412 NESQQRE
+412 SESQERE
-419 LQRWPPE
+419 LQRWPPQE
-426 EGWPTVADQAQNII
+426 DWPTVADQAQNIL
-440 EMKGWIQERIAWM
+440 EMKDWIQERINWM
-453 GANIGSSSNC
+453 STNIGSSANC
-463 LDVPVPALVIS
+463 MDVPVPDLVIS

-479 PLEDAGYSSKELEF
+479 PMEDSGYSSKELEF
-493 IEITNTSNQSVDLT
+493 IEITNTSNQSIDLT

-520 AANAAVDA
+520 EADAVVQA
-528 NQKMYLS
+528 NQKIYLC
-535 SDPTI
+535 SDASV
-540 FEDYYGFAPFGA
+540 FESYYGFAPFGA

-559 SSYNIILSDAL
+559 SSYHIILSDAL
-570 GNTIDQVSYMDSN
+570 GNIIDQVMYMDSD
-583 PWPDQAD
+583 PWPQQPD

-610 WIASSQSLSI
+610 WIPSSQSLSR
-620 EDVATPQAQII
+620 EDVATAKRQII
-631 VYPNPTKGIVTI
+631 VYPNPTEGIITVEI
-643 EYDFSNTDALEFI
+643 DFLNTDSLEFI
-656 MYNALGQSVGGFIV
+656 MYNSLGQSVGDFQLKSNNLQLNVGF
-670 NPSKLD
+670 
-676 INLSHLKNGFYYY
+676 LKSGFYYY
-689 NIKNN
+689 NIKDKE
-694 GVVISR
+694 VVISR
-700 NKIIK
+700 GKFVK

>member
-1 MFFLYY
+1 
-7 TFITYLMK
+7 MK
-15 NKSFLFSSFF
+15 NKYLLFSFF
-25 FFLWKVSVAQQTILS
+25 FLFLWQVSLSQQTILS

-49 STDIDP
+49 STDIDSD
-55 QTNLPTEI
+55 TNAPTEI

-70 GSMQLIYR
+70 ATMQLIYR

-89 TNELYLNYKGRIGI
+89 TNPSFLNYNGRIGI

-117 YGFTTLLQDG
+117 YGFTTLLEDD

-151 DPSMIRDYLS
+151 DPSMVRDYLS

-169 NYAPRVAYIE
+169 NYAPRVQYIE
-179 VIVNGDY
+179 VIVNDDY

-191 LTEKVKRDSDRVNL
+191 LTEKIKRDSDRVNL
-205 KKIADDDNDFPD
+205 KKIADDEDSFPEV
-217 ITGGYIVKSD
+217 TGGYIIKAD

-237 TLPNYGGWDTNFLH
+237 TMPNYGGWDTNFLH

-269 IFYDLAAQTNP
+269 VFYDLEARTNP
-280 ANTSIVDGYPS
+280 ANSSITNGYPS
-291 MIDIPSFVD
+291 IIDIPSFVD
-300 YMLMAEFAS
+300 YILVAEIAS
-309 NPDSYQFST
+309 NPDAYQFST

-328 RAGPVWDY
+328 RAGPIWDY

-352 FYDVWQF
+352 FFDVWQL

-365 AKFWRDLFED
+365 AKFWRDLFQD
-375 STFNCYLAKR
+375 DTFNCYLAKR
-385 WFELTEANNPL
+385 WFELTAANNPL
-396 NYFTITNLM
+396 NYFTITNLI
-405 DGYVALL
+405 DGYVDVLT
-412 NESQQRE
+412 ESKARE
-419 LQRWPPE
+419 LQRWPPVE
-426 EGWPTVADQAQNII
+426 DWPTVADQAQNII
-440 EMKGWIQERIAWM
+440 EMKEWLQNRINWM
-453 GANIGSSSNC
+453 NTNIGSSSNC
-463 LDVPVPALVIS
+463 LNIPVPDLVIS

-479 PLEDAGYSSKELEF
+479 PLEDLGYSSKELEF
-493 IEITNTSNQSVDLT
+493 IEITNNSNQVVDLT
-507 GYYIRELG
+507 GYYIRKLG

-520 AANAAVDA
+520 AEEATVLG
-528 NQKMYLS
+528 NQKIYLC
-535 SDPTI
+535 SDATV
-540 FEDYYGFAPFGA
+540 FEAYYGFAPFGN

-559 SSYNIILSDAL
+559 SSYTIMLSDAL
-570 GNTIDQVSYMDSN
+570 GNIIDQVRYMDSD

-590 GEGPYLQLVDVNS
+590 GEGPYLQLVDISS

-610 WIASSQSLSI
+610 WIASSQSLSMQ
-620 EDVATPQAQII
+620 DVVSPQQQII
-631 VYPNPTKGIVTI
+631 VYPNPTKGLITI
-643 EYDFSNTDALEFI
+643 EYDFSNTSSLEFSI
-656 MYNALGQSVGGFIV
+656 YNSMGQSVGDFLV
-670 NPSKLD
+670 KSSNLEL
-676 INLSHLKNGFYYY
+676 NLSNLPSGFYYY
-689 NIKNN
+689 NIKNK
-694 GVVISR
+694 GDVISR

>member
-1 MFFLYY
+1 MNKRACLLVIFFL
-7 TFITYLMK
+7 FLGQI
-15 NKSFLFSSFF
+15 SFS
-25 FFLWKVSVAQQTILS
+25 QQTILS
-40 DSNLPIMVI
+40 DSNLPIMLVT
-49 STDIDP
+49 TDIDP

-70 GSMQLIYR
+70 GTMQLIYR

-84 YLTDI
+84 YLTDS
-89 TNELYLNYKGRIGI
+89 TNESYLNYDGRIGI

-117 YGFTTLLQDG
+117 YGFTTLLEDD
-127 DSNNNVSLLGMPSE
+127 DSNNNVSLLGMPLE
-141 NDWVLNSLAF
+141 NDWVLNSLAY

-179 VIVNGDY
+179 VVVNGDY

-205 KKIADDDNDFPD
+205 KKIADDENSFPEL
-217 ITGGYIVKSD
+217 TGGYIVKAD

-237 TLPNYGGWDTNFLH
+237 TMPNYGGWDTNFLH
-251 HYPKTEDITSAQ
+251 HYPKTEDITNEQ
-263 ANYIEN
+263 DNYIEN
-269 IFYDLAAQTNP
+269 VFYDLAAQTNP

-328 RAGPVWDY
+328 RAGPIWDY

-352 FYDVWQF
+352 FFDVWQF

-365 AKFWRDLFED
+365 AKFWRDLYQDE
-375 STFNCYLAKR
+375 TFNCYLAKR
-385 WFELTEANNPL
+385 WFELIEANQTF
-396 NYFTITNLM
+396 NYLTISNLI
-405 DGYVALL
+405 DSYVALL
-412 NESQQRE
+412 SESQERE
-419 LQRWPPE
+419 LQRWPPQE
-426 EGWPTVADQAQNII
+426 DWPTVADQAQNIL
-440 EMKGWIQERIAWM
+440 EMKDWIQERINWM
-453 GANIGSSSNC
+453 STNIGSSANC
-463 LDVPVPALVIS
+463 MDVPVPDLVIS

-479 PLEDAGYSSKELEF
+479 PMEDSGYSSKELEF
-493 IEITNTSNQSVDLT
+493 IEITNTSNQSIDLT

-520 AANAAVDA
+520 DANAVVQA
-528 NQKMYLS
+528 NQKIYLC
-535 SDPTI
+535 SDASV
-540 FEDYYGFAPFGA
+540 FESYYGFAPFGA

-559 SSYNIILSDAL
+559 SSYHIILSDAL
-570 GNTIDQVSYMDSN
+570 GNIIDQVMYMDSD
-583 PWPDQAD
+583 PWPQQAD

-610 WIASSQSLSI
+610 WIASSQSLSRG
-620 EDVATPQAQII
+620 DVTIAKRQIF
-631 VYPNPTKGIVTI
+631 VYPNPTNGIITVDI
-643 EYDFSNTDALEFI
+643 NFLNTDSLEFS
-656 MYNALGQSVGGFIV
+656 MYNSLGQSVGDFQLKS
-670 NPSKLD
+670 N
-676 INLSHLKNGFYYY
+676 NLQLNIDFLKSGFYYY
-689 NIKNN
+689 NIKDKA
-694 GVVISR
+694 VVISR
-700 NKIIK
+700 GKIVK

>member
-1 MFFLYY
+1 MNKRTFLLVIFFL
-7 TFITYLMK
+7 FLGQI
-15 NKSFLFSSFF
+15 SF
-25 FFLWKVSVAQQTILS
+25 AQQTILS
-40 DSNLPIMVI
+40 DSNLPIMLI
-49 STDIDP
+49 TTDIDP
-55 QTNLPTEI
+55 QTNLPAEI

-70 GSMQLIYR
+70 GTMQLIYR

-84 YLTDI
+84 YLTDS
-89 TNELYLNYKGRIGI
+89 TNESYLNYDGRIGI

-117 YGFTTLLQDG
+117 YGFTTLLEDD
-127 DSNNNVSLLGMPSE
+127 DSNNNVSLLGMPLE
-141 NDWVLNSLAF
+141 NDWVLNSLAY

-179 VIVNGDY
+179 VVVNGDY

-205 KKIADDDNDFPD
+205 KKIADDENSFPEL
-217 ITGGYIVKSD
+217 TGGYIVKAD

-237 TLPNYGGWDTNFLH
+237 TMPNYGGWDTNFLH
-251 HYPKTEDITSAQ
+251 HYPKTEDITNEQ
-263 ANYIEN
+263 DNYIEN
-269 IFYDLAAQTNP
+269 VFYDLAAQTNP

-328 RAGPVWDY
+328 RAGPIWDY

-352 FYDVWQF
+352 FFDVWQF

-365 AKFWRDLFED
+365 AKFWRDLYQDE
-375 STFNCYLAKR
+375 TFNCYLAKR
-385 WFELTEANNPL
+385 WFELIEANQTF
-396 NYFTITNLM
+396 NYLTISNLI
-405 DGYVALL
+405 DSYVALL
-412 NESQQRE
+412 SESQERE
-419 LQRWPPE
+419 LQRWPPQE
-426 EGWPTVADQAQNII
+426 DWPTVADQAQNIL
-440 EMKGWIQERIAWM
+440 EMKDWIQERINWM
-453 GANIGSSSNC
+453 STNIGSSANC
-463 LDVPVPALVIS
+463 MDVPVPDLVIS

-479 PLEDAGYSSKELEF
+479 PIEDSGYSSKELEF
-493 IEITNTSNQSVDLT
+493 IEITNTSNQSIDLT

-520 AANAAVDA
+520 DANAVVQA
-528 NQKMYLS
+528 NQKIYLC
-535 SDPTI
+535 SDASV
-540 FEDYYGFAPFGA
+540 FESYYGFAPFGA

-559 SSYNIILSDAL
+559 SSYHIILSDAL
-570 GNTIDQVSYMDSN
+570 GNIIDQVMYMDSD
-583 PWPDQAD
+583 PWPQQAD

-610 WIASSQSLSI
+610 WIASSQSLSRG
-620 EDVATPQAQII
+620 DVATAKRQII
-631 VYPNPTKGIVTI
+631 VYPNPTEGIITVEI
-643 EYDFSNTDALEFI
+643 DFLNTDSLEFI
-656 MYNALGQSVGGFIV
+656 MYNSLGQSVGDFQLKANNLKLNVGF
-670 NPSKLD
+670 
-676 INLSHLKNGFYYY
+676 LKSGFYYY
-689 NIKNN
+689 NIKDKA
-694 GVVISR
+694 VVISR
-700 NKIIK
+700 GKIVK

>member
-1 MFFLYY
+1 MYLQFYL
-7 TFITYLMK
+7 IIYLMK
-15 NKSFLFSSFF
+15 NKSFLLLF
-25 FFLWKVSVAQQTILS
+25 FFLFLCQVSFAQQTILN

-55 QTNLPTEI
+55 DTNAPTDI

-78 PDGTRN
+78 PDGSRN
-84 YLTDI
+84 YLTDS
-89 TNELYLNYKGRIGI
+89 TNESFLNYKGRIGI

-141 NDWVLNSLAF
+141 NDWVLNSLAY
-151 DPSMIRDYLS
+151 DPSMVRDYLS

-169 NYAPRVAYIE
+169 NYAPRVQYIE

-217 ITGGYIVKSD
+217 ITGGYMIKAD

-237 TLPNYGGWDTNFLH
+237 TMPNYGGWDTNFLH

-263 ANYIEN
+263 ANYIET
-269 IFYDLAAQTNP
+269 IFYNLADQTNP
-280 ANTSIVDGYPS
+280 ANTSIIDGYPS

-300 YMLMAEFAS
+300 YILMAEIAS
-309 NPDSYQFST
+309 NPDAYQFST

-328 RAGPVWDY
+328 RAGPIWDY

-352 FYDVWQF
+352 FFDVWQL

-365 AKFWRDLFED
+365 AKFWRDLFQDE
-375 STFNCYLAKR
+375 TFNCYLAKR
-385 WFELTEANNPL
+385 WFELTGANQTL
-396 NYFTITNLM
+396 SYLTISNLI

-412 NESQQRE
+412 SESKARE
-419 LQRWPPE
+419 LQRWPPQ
-426 EGWPTVADQAQNII
+426 EGWPTVADQAENII
-440 EMKGWIQERIAWM
+440 EMKQWIQERINWM
-453 GANIGSSSNC
+453 STNIGSSSNC
-463 LDVPVPALVIS
+463 MDVSVPDLVIS

-493 IEITNTSNQSVDLT
+493 IEITNNSNQVVDLT

-520 AANAAVDA
+520 AANATAA
-528 NQKMYLS
+528 GNQKIYLC
-535 SDPTI
+535 SDATV
-540 FEDYYGFAPFGA
+540 FEAYYGFAPFGV

-559 SSYNIILSDAL
+559 SSYTIMLSDAL
-570 GNTIDQVSYMDSN
+570 GNTIDQVSYMDSD
-583 PWPDQAD
+583 PWPEQAD
-590 GEGPYLQLVDVNS
+590 GEGPYLQLVDISS

-620 EDVATPQAQII
+620 EDIATAQRQII
-631 VYPNPTKGIVTI
+631 VYPNPTKGLITI
-643 EYDFSNTDALEFI
+643 EFDFSNTDALEFSI
-656 MYNALGQSVGGFIV
+656 YNSMGQSVGDFV
-670 NPSKLD
+670 VRSSNLE
-676 INLSHLKNGFYYY
+676 INLSHLPSGFYYY
-689 NIKNN
+689 NIKNK

-700 NKIIK
+700 DKIIK
-705 K
+705 N

>member
-1 MFFLYY
+1 MNKRTFLLVIFFL
-7 TFITYLMK
+7 FLGQI
-15 NKSFLFSSFF
+15 SF
-25 FFLWKVSVAQQTILS
+25 AQQTILS
-40 DSNLPIMVI
+40 DSNLPIMLI
-49 STDIDP
+49 TTDIDP
-55 QTNLPTEI
+55 QTNLPAEI

-70 GSMQLIYR
+70 GTMQLIYR

-84 YLTDI
+84 YLTDS
-89 TNELYLNYKGRIGI
+89 TNESYLNYDGRIGI

-117 YGFTTLLQDG
+117 YGFTTLLEDD

-141 NDWVLNSLAF
+141 NDWVLNSLAY

-179 VIVNGDY
+179 VVVNGDY

-205 KKIADDDNDFPD
+205 KKIADDENSFPEL
-217 ITGGYIVKSD
+217 TGGYIVKAD

-237 TLPNYGGWDTNFLH
+237 TMPNYGGWDTNFLH
-251 HYPKTEDITSAQ
+251 HYPKTEDITNEQ
-263 ANYIEN
+263 DNYIEN
-269 IFYDLAAQTNP
+269 VFYDLAAQTNP

-328 RAGPVWDY
+328 RAGPIWDY

-352 FYDVWQF
+352 FFDVWQF

-365 AKFWRDLFED
+365 AKFWRDLYQDE
-375 STFNCYLAKR
+375 TFNCYLAKR
-385 WFELTEANNPL
+385 WFELIEANQTF
-396 NYFTITNLM
+396 NYLTISNLI
-405 DGYVALL
+405 DSYVALL
-412 NESQQRE
+412 SESQERE
-419 LQRWPPE
+419 LQRWPPQE
-426 EGWPTVADQAQNII
+426 DWPTVADQAQNIL
-440 EMKGWIQERIAWM
+440 EMKDWIQERINWM
-453 GANIGSSSNC
+453 STNIGSSANC
-463 LDVPVPALVIS
+463 MDVPVPDLVIS

-479 PLEDAGYSSKELEF
+479 PMEDSGYSSKELEF
-493 IEITNTSNQSVDLT
+493 IEITNTSNQSIDLT

-520 AANAAVDA
+520 DANAVVLA
-528 NQKMYLS
+528 NQKIYLC
-535 SDPTI
+535 SDASV
-540 FEDYYGFAPFGA
+540 FESYYGFAPFGA

-559 SSYNIILSDAL
+559 SSYHIILSDAL
-570 GNTIDQVSYMDSN
+570 GNTIDQVRYLDSD
-583 PWPDQAD
+583 PWPQQAD

-610 WIASSQSLSI
+610 WIASSQSLSR
-620 EDVATPQAQII
+620 EDVATAKRQII
-631 VYPNPTKGIVTI
+631 VYPNPTEGIITVEI
-643 EYDFSNTDALEFI
+643 DFLNSDSLEFI
-656 MYNALGQSVGGFIV
+656 MYNSLGQSVGDFQLKANNLKLNVGF
-670 NPSKLD
+670 
-676 INLSHLKNGFYYY
+676 LKSGFYYY
-689 NIKNN
+689 NIKDKA
-694 GVVISR
+694 VVISR
-700 NKIIK
+700 GKFVK

>member
-1 MFFLYY
+1 MNKRTFLLVIFFL
-7 TFITYLMK
+7 FLGQI
-15 NKSFLFSSFF
+15 SF
-25 FFLWKVSVAQQTILS
+25 AQQTILS
-40 DSNLPIMVI
+40 DSNLPIMLI
-49 STDIDP
+49 TTDIDP
-55 QTNLPTEI
+55 QTNLPAEI

-70 GSMQLIYR
+70 GTMQLIYR

-84 YLTDI
+84 YLTDS
-89 TNELYLNYKGRIGI
+89 TNESYLNYDGRIGI

-117 YGFTTLLQDG
+117 YGFTTLLEDD

-141 NDWVLNSLAF
+141 NDWVLNSLAY

-179 VIVNGDY
+179 VVVNGDY

-205 KKIADDDNDFPD
+205 KKIADDENSFPEL
-217 ITGGYIVKSD
+217 TGGYIVKAD

-237 TLPNYGGWDTNFLH
+237 TMPNYGGWDTNFLH
-251 HYPKTEDITSAQ
+251 HYPKTEDITNEQ
-263 ANYIEN
+263 DNYIEN
-269 IFYDLAAQTNP
+269 VFYDLAAQTNP

-318 YFHKDRGGKL
+318 YFHNDRGGKL
-328 RAGPVWDY
+328 RAGPIWDY

-352 FYDVWQF
+352 FFDVWQF

-365 AKFWRDLFED
+365 AKFWRDLYQDE
-375 STFNCYLAKR
+375 TFNCYLAKR
-385 WFELTEANNPL
+385 WFELIEANQTF
-396 NYFTITNLM
+396 NYLTISNLI
-405 DGYVALL
+405 DSYVALL
-412 NESQQRE
+412 SESQERE
-419 LQRWPPE
+419 LQRWPPQE
-426 EGWPTVADQAQNII
+426 DWPTVADQAQNIL
-440 EMKGWIQERIAWM
+440 EMKDWIQERINWM
-453 GANIGSSSNC
+453 STNIGSSANC
-463 LDVPVPALVIS
+463 MDVPVPDLVIS

-479 PLEDAGYSSKELEF
+479 PMEDSGYSSKELEF
-493 IEITNTSNQSVDLT
+493 IEITNTSNQSIDLT

-520 AANAAVDA
+520 DANAVVLA
-528 NQKMYLS
+528 NQKIYLC
-535 SDPTI
+535 SDASV
-540 FEDYYGFAPFGA
+540 FESYYGFAPFGA

-559 SSYNIILSDAL
+559 SSYHIILSDAL
-570 GNTIDQVSYMDSN
+570 GNTIDQVRYLDSD
-583 PWPDQAD
+583 PWPQQAD

-610 WIASSQSLSI
+610 WIASSQSLSR
-620 EDVATPQAQII
+620 EDVATAKRQII
-631 VYPNPTKGIVTI
+631 VYPNPTEGIITVEI
-643 EYDFSNTDALEFI
+643 DFLNSDSLEFI
-656 MYNALGQSVGGFIV
+656 MYNSLGQSVGDFQLKANNLKLNVGF
-670 NPSKLD
+670 
-676 INLSHLKNGFYYY
+676 LKSGFYYY
-689 NIKNN
+689 NIKDKA
-694 GVVISR
+694 VVISR
-700 NKIIK
+700 GKFVK